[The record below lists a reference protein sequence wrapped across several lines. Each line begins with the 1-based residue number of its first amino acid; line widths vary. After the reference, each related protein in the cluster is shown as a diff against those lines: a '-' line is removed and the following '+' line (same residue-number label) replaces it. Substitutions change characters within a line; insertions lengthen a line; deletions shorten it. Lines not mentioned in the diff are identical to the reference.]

1 MKKFLLLLSLM
12 ALPFAFVS
20 CGSDD
25 DDNNS
30 LGKVLTS
37 PELQD
42 LAKQVWQITQEA
54 NPDELIGLAS
64 EIIIKLG
71 EDGTGFVYS
80 KDGKLVE
87 SAEACDDPRPGSMAP
102 KAPSRLMKSDQWYV
116 SVVSYTD
123 KGDNVYEL
131 SGLGQFSYDPNNP
144 QNVTLKVGQ
153 NAVMSLVAQ
162 VLASQIN
169 LTDLVSKVCRTW
181 VIRQTQVQVSGGDLK
196 DTFGK
201 FYQNE
206 RASDLTYIAQ
216 SIDQEED
223 LKNVKMADNLK
234 EIDRYTQIKT
244 VTLSRTGSIA
254 ILYANGK
261 MDVGTIQNIDA
272 QGNIKF
278 NWNGANLSNKYIS
291 GDLGVNAKITN
302 NYLVLTF
309 NSKVSVE
316 NVAQPYKVKLGFT
329 MEWAK

>member
-12 ALPFAFVS
+12 ALPFAFIS
-20 CGSDD
+20 CGGDD

-80 KDGKLVE
+80 KGGKLVE

-102 KAPSRLMKSDQWYV
+102 KAPRRLMKSDQWYV

-162 VLASQIN
+162 VLTSNIN

-181 VIRQTQVQVSGGDLK
+181 SLVQTNIEVTGGGMSK
-196 DTFGK
+196 PVGK
-201 FYQNE
+201 TYQQE
-206 RASDLTYIAQ
+206 RASDLAYIAEAL
-216 SIDQEED
+216 DQEPELGD
-223 LKNVKMADNLK
+223 LNMANNLK
-234 EIDRYTQIKT
+234 ENKRYTQIKT
-244 VTLSRTGSIA
+244 ITLSRTGAIC
-254 ILYANGK
+254 ILYANGSK
-261 MDVGTIQNIDA
+261 DVGTIENIDSE
-272 QGNIKF
+272 GVISLK
-278 NWNGANLSNKYIS
+278 WNGEALSNKYIN
-291 GDLGVNAKITN
+291 GDAGVKARVTG
-302 NYLVLTF
+302 NYMYLSFESV
-309 NSKVSVE
+309 VEVE
-316 NVAQPYKVKLGFT
+316 NNPLPYNVTLEFQ

>member
-1 MKKFLLLLSLM
+1 M

-42 LAKQVWQITQEA
+42 LAKQVWQISQEDNSEA
-54 NPDELIGLAS
+54 LSGIVN

-71 EDGTGFVYS
+71 EDGTGFIYS
-80 KDGKLVE
+80 EGGKLVE
-87 SAEACDDPRPGSMAP
+87 SAEACDNPFSSGS
-102 KAPSRLMKSDQWYV
+102 KAPRRLKTYTEYAEQWYV

-153 NAVMSLVAQ
+153 NTVMSLVAQ

-169 LTDLVSKVCRTW
+169 LTDFVSKVCRTW
-181 VIRQTQVQVSGGDLK
+181 VIRQTEVQVSGGDLK

-223 LKNVKMADNLK
+223 LQNVKMGDNLK

-244 VTLSRTGSIA
+244 VTLSRTGAIA

-261 MDVGTIQNIDA
+261 KDVGTIQNIDA
-272 QGNIKF
+272 EGNISI
-278 NWNGANLSNKYIS
+278 NWNGAELSNKYIS
-291 GDLGVNAKITN
+291 GDLGINAKITK

-309 NSKVSVE
+309 NSEVSVE